1 MTDFLAGLGL
11 VFAIEGLMF
20 AAFPGF
26 VRSRMT
32 DALELGEGRLRTV
45 GLVSAVIGIV
55 IVWVVR
61 RLIAG

>member
-1 MTDFLAGLGL
+1 MLDFVAGIGL

-45 GLVSAVIGIV
+45 GLLSAIVGVVII
-55 IVWVVR
+55 WVVR
-61 RLIAG
+61 RELF

>member
-1 MTDFLAGLGL
+1 MLDFVAGIGL

-26 VRSRMT
+26 VRSRMS

-45 GLVSAVIGIV
+45 GLVSAIVGVVII
-55 IVWVVR
+55 WVVR
-61 RLIAG
+61 RQLF